1 MIWSVLCCFADVCFG
16 SIFAKKQL
24 CHEQSLHSE
33 TLTNLPS
40 YIFSFNQKQTAIPST
55 PQQQQRPA
63 SNWSD
68 DRRPARPP
76 RRSSGGWDDDDNTND
91 GGDYGT
97 RRPAGR
103 GGGRNNVGSGWDNNE
118 GDGFDNRREERRPG
132 RRSSPTP
139 TPRSNSG
146 GWDDTDD
153 FGGDEYGSSSFEP
166 YVYDKPSSNNRGRG
180 SRNNDRRRDG
190 GGGYDRRSGGRD
202 SFGRGGDRP
211 RREGRGGRS
220 EGRGR
225 GGRGR
230 GGPDRN
236 TIESGVVKINL
247 KMIEN
252 AGYQHLYGIAPVLNA
267 LKANV
272 RDFSNPDDND
282 NEEETEQML
291 ELQKR
296 LSSVDGVEGWD
307 DEDEVLERLEEEQQ
321 PKVKK
326 EIKPEAKLAPCLF
339 VQEGT
344 LANNKRTFRSSAKN
358 EASSEILTLAQ
369 KIESLDVVE
378 VDKGV
383 LNTLCGNRPH
393 QGFVLRCGGLEFEP
407 LRGSSSLPSASLAGK
422 DGPLVWLALDEV
434 VDPQNLGALLRS
446 AYFLGGGTGLI
457 GDDDELGDAM
467 QRGRVGIL
475 VCSKNSSPLT
485 TTVSA
490 ASAGALEFM
499 TVYSTSNLPKMLN
512 RAREDGWRVL
522 GAAAD
527 IPDSG
532 GAARSGDAINDVN
545 NDWDLVQEDDDED
558 DDDDDTIKDDE
569 TKPQLQREEQ
579 QCYDLNKVE
588 TGKPTILVLGSEG
601 RGLRTLV
608 ARSCS
613 GFVKVP
619 GGLNMAASDKDEDAT
634 QAGVDSLNVSVT
646 GGILLWHFLSN
657 Q

>member
-1 MIWSVLCCFADVCFG
+1 
-16 SIFAKKQL
+16 
-24 CHEQSLHSE
+24 
-33 TLTNLPS
+33 
-40 YIFSFNQKQTAIPST
+40 
-55 PQQQQRPA
+55 
-63 SNWSD
+63 
-68 DRRPARPP
+68 
-76 RRSSGGWDDDDNTND
+76 
-91 GGDYGT
+91 
-97 RRPAGR
+97 
-103 GGGRNNVGSGWDNNE
+103 
-118 GDGFDNRREERRPG
+118 
-132 RRSSPTP
+132 
-139 TPRSNSG
+139 
-146 GWDDTDD
+146 
-153 FGGDEYGSSSFEP
+153 
-166 YVYDKPSSNNRGRG
+166 
-180 SRNNDRRRDG
+180 
-190 GGGYDRRSGGRD
+190 
-202 SFGRGGDRP
+202 
-211 RREGRGGRS
+211 
-220 EGRGR
+220 
-225 GGRGR
+225 
-230 GGPDRN
+230 
-236 TIESGVVKINL
+236 
-247 KMIEN
+247 
-252 AGYQHLYGIAPVLNA
+252 
-267 LKANV
+267 
-272 RDFSNPDDND
+272 
-282 NEEETEQML
+282 
-291 ELQKR
+291 
-296 LSSVDGVEGWD
+296 
-307 DEDEVLERLEEEQQ
+307 
-321 PKVKK
+321 
-326 EIKPEAKLAPCLF
+326 LF

-446 AYFLGGGTGLI
+446 AYFLGG
-457 GDDDELGDAM
+457 
-467 QRGRVGIL
+467 RVGIL

-532 GAARSGDAINDVN
+532 GAARS
-545 NDWDLVQEDDDED
+545 
-558 DDDDDTIKDDE
+558 
-569 TKPQLQREEQ
+569 
-579 QCYDLNKVE
+579 E

-601 RGLRTLV
+601 RGLRTWV

-619 GGLNMAASDKDEDAT
+619 GGLNMAASDNDEDAT